1 MVEKTKLT
9 MRIDKEIH
17 KELKKRAIDEDCT
30 VTEIVTKL
38 ITDYLQK

>member
-1 MVEKTKLT
+1 MTEKTKLT
-9 MRIDKEIH
+9 FLIEKELH
-17 KELKKRAIDEDCT
+17 KELKKRAIDEERT